1 MNVPALELAAFSR
14 NEHGS
19 MRTVSD
25 RVVDDHRPLSRLQM
39 MRLVKME
46 GRMEKDDWY
55 RRKERCS
62 ERRNN

>member
-1 MNVPALELAAFSR
+1 MPALELAAFSR

-39 MRLVKME
+39 MRLVKIG